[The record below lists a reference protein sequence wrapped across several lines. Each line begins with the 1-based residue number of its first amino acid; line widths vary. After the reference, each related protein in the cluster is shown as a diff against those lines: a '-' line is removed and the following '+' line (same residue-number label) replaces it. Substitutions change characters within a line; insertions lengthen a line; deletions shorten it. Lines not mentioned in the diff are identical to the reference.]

1 MFATHSLSQNQE
13 AKHPDSIL
21 FLARTIPAEM
31 GGGRALARC
40 CEPDIL
46 PRLRTLALQGGPL
59 QPNSPPE
66 SFALAIF
73 RPGLAE
79 AAWTVR
85 GPGEDLLAWR
95 DGLSALL
102 CGDLGPPGPE
112 AWFPSDGPLRTRQ
125 RGPST
130 APKPFDLLARGP
142 SVRPSSAHAC
152 ALSTKQLWDLVAC
165 LDALAEAQRYMFAP
179 LPVLPGT
186 SYRPVE
192 FGLRSF
198 LASLNPL
205 RR

>member
-1 MFATHSLSQNQE
+1 
-13 AKHPDSIL
+13 
-21 FLARTIPAEM
+21 M
-31 GGGRALARC
+31 GGGRALGRGGAA
-40 CEPDIL
+40 DHL
-46 PRLRTLALQGGPL
+46 PRRRPRARPGGARP
-59 QPNSPPE
+59 PNSPPE